1 MVRKNKN
8 GLSELSKPE
17 KEFITELENTDD
29 YVSWWY
35 KNGISESKYFS
46 IAYKKEDGFLYA
58 FFPDFIIKTNKPN

>member
-17 KEFITELENTDD
+17 KDFITDLENTDD
-29 YVSWWY
+29 YVNWWY

-46 IAYKKEDGFLYA
+46 IAY
-58 FFPDFIIKTNKPN
+58 N